1 MALPGFAMRAA
12 YRGSLR
18 AARGFSDP
26 AFKAYF
32 FRRTKE
38 TFREHAAAPAA
49 SDQDFLA
56 DMKKREAVMKRQ
68 VIVHNM
74 YHEDDIVVNR

>member
-1 MALPGFAMRAA
+1 MPAKGFAMRAA

-18 AARGFSDP
+18 AARGFTDP

-38 TFREHAAAPAA
+38 TFREHAAAPAT
-49 SDQDFLA
+49 SDKDFLA
-56 DMKKREAVMKRQ
+56 DMKKRDAVLNRQ
-68 VIVHNM
+68 AIVHNM
-74 YHEDDIVVNR
+74 YHEEEIVVNR